1 MAPKL
6 YSLALLCCPPAAGR
20 GEVGRVNA
28 RQESPEK
35 KLTNFRMN
43 ISLIFLKGDRNR
55 HKEQDDDCDWLWVW
69 LRVLVWVWLWVWSH
83 VSGMLTL
90 FAADSQKF

>member
-1 MAPKL
+1 M
-6 YSLALLCCPPAAGR
+6 
-20 GEVGRVNA
+20 NA

-55 HKEQDDDCDWLWVW
+55 HKEQDDCDWLWVW
-69 LRVLVWVWLWVWSH
+69 LRVLVWVWSH

>member
-6 YSLALLCCPPAAGR
+6 YSLALLCCPPAAGA
-20 GEVGRVNA
+20 GKGRLDVNA

-43 ISLIFLKGDRNR
+43 ISLIFLKGDRSR
-55 HKEQDDDCDWLWVW
+55 HKEQDDDYDCEGPGLG
-69 LRVLVWVWLWVWSH
+69 LSLALGLGLVPCFGH
-83 VSGMLTL
+83 V
-90 FAADSQKF
+90 DIVCC

>member
-1 MAPKL
+1 M
-6 YSLALLCCPPAAGR
+6 
-20 GEVGRVNA
+20 NA

-55 HKEQDDDCDWLWVW
+55 HKEQDDDCDWLWV
-69 LRVLVWVWLWVWSH
+69 LVWLWVWSH